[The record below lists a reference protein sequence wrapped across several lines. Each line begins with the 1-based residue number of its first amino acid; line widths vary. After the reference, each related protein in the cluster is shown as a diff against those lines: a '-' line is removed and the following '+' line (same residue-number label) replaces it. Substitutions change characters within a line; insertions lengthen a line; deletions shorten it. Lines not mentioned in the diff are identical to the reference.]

1 MTSGSEQGAWDQ
13 LAVALGGTAR
23 QTPPAV
29 AAPAGW
35 DRLRDALTGSG
46 PSRAIGE
53 PEFAG
58 RSSDGSLVPGGW
70 VQLRNALGDSGRAGE
85 PATAVL
91 EPPEVAKQGD
101 VEPGP
106 VGDRRGPLA
115 LAGRAWSTRSAKIA
129 LAVVVAAAVAAGA
142 AVATSGGGGLPANDA
157 FSVNGKAVS
166 IADFNSELTV
176 RQTLYGITPPPK
188 SATAKYSSY
197 LASAAQA
204 EAVSVLLDQ
213 LAPRQGIA
221 VSNQTAQ
228 NSLSQA
234 ISTQYGGDQTKFANA
249 LAAAGLN
256 QDQVLVEITHN
267 LVYQKL
273 FAKIVGSPTVTNAQ
287 IQQYF
292 AQHKA
297 QLAEPETRQISHIVV
312 ATQAGAQAIVDQLKQ
327 GQSFATLAAAQSLDT
342 ATKANGGQLGLYAKA
357 DLQAPFADAA
367 FSANLNVP
375 FGPVQDTSGGWD
387 VGVVTAVHPAAA
399 ATLTP
404 VASTAIKTLLI
415 DQAQANAWDAWLGGQ
430 IKRGHIVYAA
440 KYRPAHPDAPPQIPI
455 PTLTGETLAGVGPA
469 AGTATSPSAGP
480 ASGSTPAAGGSGG

>member
-1 MTSGSEQGAWDQ
+1 MKSGSEQGAWAQ
-13 LAVALGGTAR
+13 LAVALGGTAK
-23 QTPPAV
+23 QPPNV

-35 DRLRDALTGSG
+35 DRLRDALNGSG
-46 PSRAIGE
+46 
-53 PEFAG
+53 AG
-58 RSSDGSLVPGGW
+58 QTFSGS
-70 VQLRNALGDSGRAGE
+70 
-85 PATAVL
+85 ATAVL
-91 EPPEVAKQGD
+91 ERQEVGKED
-101 VEPGP
+101 EVEPASA
-106 VGDRRGPLA
+106 GDRRGPRA
-115 LAGRAWSTRSAKIA
+115 PARRAWSTRTGKVA
-129 LAVVVAAAVAAGA
+129 LGVVVAGAVAAGVV
-142 AVATSGGGGLPANDA
+142 VATSGGGGLPANDA
-157 FSVNGKAVS
+157 FSVNGKVVS

-188 SATAKYSSY
+188 SATTKYNSY

-213 LAPRQGIA
+213 LAPRQGVT

-228 NSLSQA
+228 DSLNQA

-249 LAAAGLN
+249 LATAGLN

-273 FAKIVGSPTVTNAQ
+273 FAKIVGSPTVTAAQ

-312 ATQAGAQAIVDQLKQ
+312 ATQAAAQAIVDQLKQ

-342 ATKANGGQLGLYAKA
+342 ATKANGGQLGLYAK
-357 DLQAPFADAA
+357 DNLQAPFANAA
-367 FSANLNVP
+367 FSAKLNVP

-404 VASTAIKTLLI
+404 AAITAIKTLLT
-415 DQAQANAWDAWLGGQ
+415 DQAQANAWDAWLGRQ
-430 IKRGHIVYAA
+430 IKGGHIVYAA

-469 AGTATSPSAGP
+469 AATATVPAASP
-480 ASGSTPAAGGSGG
+480 ASGGTPAATGSGG